1 MRNMSEIS
9 HNEVGKIG
17 EDTACRFLM
26 KRGFKIIEK
35 NYWKKWGEIDIIAKN
50 KGKIHFVE
58 VKTKSV
64 SRLPATPKQA
74 HGLRGQAGENIR
86 DVSRLSAQVDETLDE
101 YRPEENVHPKK
112 LARLSR
118 TIQTYLLEKDYEDE
132 WQFDVIAVFLDIKN
146 REAKCRYIED
156 III

>member
-1 MRNMSEIS
+1 MNNIS

-17 EDTACRFLM
+17 EETACMFLM
-26 KRGFKIIEK
+26 KRGFKIIGQ

-50 KGKIHFVE
+50 KGILHFVE
-58 VKTKSV
+58 VKTV
-64 SRLPATPKQA
+64 SR
-74 HGLRGQAGENIR
+74 ENIR
-86 DVSRLSAQVDETLDE
+86 GVSRETLDE

-112 LARLSR
+112 LERLSR
-118 TIQTYLLEKDYEDE
+118 VIQTYLLEKDYKNE

-146 REAKCRYIED
+146 REAKCRYIKD